1 MDARQEGRTR
11 REAIKTLGVGIAAIG
26 LGSRSRRAAAQTPK
40 PGGTVRVSHPG
51 TPRNLDPA
59 KQVSGDEYM
68 ITNQVFETL
77 VHYNYDG
84 KLQPLLAESWEKS
97 ADLKTWTFNLRKGVQ
112 FHHGREMTSDDVK
125 ATLDHVLDPKTGCT
139 LRTALEMIE
148 VIETPS
154 PQQVRLRLKFGYGE
168 LDAPLSSREAS
179 IVAKDKMDVLS
190 KDVSGTGPFRF
201 KEIVQ
206 GDRAVLVKNPDY
218 WRKGLPY
225 LDEVVLKEVPEAAT
239 RQTSIQ
245 KGDTDVFW
253 QVPFD
258 LVDQLGKSKGIKL
271 SEVATN
277 AWDPLVMHAKKKP
290 FDDPRVRKAIRLA
303 CNKDQLIKVC
313 IRGHG
318 QKVVLPLLPD
328 DPVYPSHVKDL
339 PTDVVQAKKLLADA
353 GFPSGF
359 ETPMYIGVGRPQ
371 RERLAEVVCDMLK
384 AINVR
389 CKIQRMPIDKFFAE
403 VEGNGE
409 FYTDGFFGNPGADM
423 HIYPMFKTAAAWN
436 AACGHWSNPEVDK
449 LLEEARQTASAE
461 QRKKLYGRLAE
472 LINEDGTVMI
482 PWVLNHIVAY
492 RERVQGFQAWPDLR
506 IWLKETWV
514 TS

>member
-1 MDARQEGRTR
+1 MDGDQHGRTR
-11 REAIKTLGVGIAAIG
+11 REVIKTLGAAVAAVGVA
-26 LGSRSRRAAAQTPK
+26 SPSRRAAAQTPK

-77 VHYNYDG
+77 VHFNYDG

-97 ADLKTWTFNLRKGVQ
+97 PDLRTWTFNLRKGVQ
-112 FHHGREMTSDDVK
+112 FHHGREMNAEDVK
-125 ATLDHVLDPKTGCT
+125 TTIEHVLDPKTGCT

-148 VIETPS
+148 TIETPN
-154 PQQVRLRLKFGYGE
+154 PYQVRFRLKFGYAE

-179 IVAKDKMDVLS
+179 IVAKEKMDNLS
-190 KDVSGTGPFRF
+190 KDVSGTGPFKF

-206 GDRAVLVKNPDY
+206 GDRAVVVKNPDY

-225 LDEVVLKEVPEAAT
+225 LDEVVFKEIPEAAT

-245 KGDTDVFW
+245 KGDTDIFW

-258 LVDQLGKSKGIKL
+258 LVDQIGKARGIKL

-318 QKVVLPLLPD
+318 QNVVLPLLPN
-328 DPVYPSHVKDL
+328 DPVYPSQVKNL
-339 PTDVVQAKKLLADA
+339 PTDIAQAKKLLADA
-353 GFPSGF
+353 GYANGF

-371 RERLAEVVCDMLK
+371 RERLAEVVADMLK

-409 FYTDGFFGNPGADM
+409 FYTDGFFGDPGADM

-436 AACGHWSNPEVDK
+436 GACGHWSNPEVDK
-449 LLEEARQTASAE
+449 LLDEARQTPSVE
-461 QRKKLYGRLAE
+461 ERKKLYGRLAE

-482 PWVLNHIVAY
+482 PWVLNHIVAH
-492 RERVQGFQAWPDLR
+492 RERVQGFRAWPDLR

-514 TS
+514 TG

>member
-1 MDARQEGRTR
+1 MDFQRGGATR
-11 REAIKTLGVGIAAIG
+11 REVIKALGAGIAAAG
-26 LGSRSRRAAAQTPK
+26 LASRPGRAEAQQPK
-40 PGGTVRVSHPG
+40 AGGTVVVSHPG

-77 VHYNYDG
+77 IHFNYDG

-97 ADLKTWTFNLRKGVQ
+97 ADLKTWTFNLRKGVK
-112 FHHGREMTSDDVK
+112 FHHGKEMTSDDVK
-125 ATLDHVLDPKTGCT
+125 ATIEHVLDPKTGCT

-148 VIETPS
+148 TIETPS
-154 PQQVRLRLKFGYGE
+154 PSQIRFHLKFGYAE
-168 LDAPLSSREAS
+168 LDSPLSSREAS
-179 IVAKDKMDVLS
+179 IVAKEKMDVLS

-201 KEIVQ
+201 KEITQ
-206 GDRAVLVKNPDY
+206 GDRAVLVKNSDY
-218 WRKGLPY
+218 WQKGLPY
-225 LDEVVLKEVPEAAT
+225 LDGVVFKEIPEAAT
-239 RQTSIQ
+239 RQASIE
-245 KGDTDVFW
+245 KGDSDIFW

-258 LVDQLGKSKGIKL
+258 LVEQIGKSKGIKL

-277 AWDPLVMHAKKKP
+277 AWDPLVMNATKKP

-318 QKVVLPLLPD
+318 QKVVLPLLPND
-328 DPVYPSHVKDL
+328 ALYPSHVKDL
-339 PTDVVQAKKLLADA
+339 PYDLAQAKKLLAEA
-353 GFPSGF
+353 GHPNGF

-371 RERLAEVVCDMLK
+371 REREAEVVADMLK
-384 AINVR
+384 AVNIR
-389 CKIQRMPIDKFFAE
+389 CNIQRMPIDKFFAQ

-409 FYTDGFFGNPGADM
+409 FYTDGFFGDPGADM
-423 HIYPMFKTAAAWN
+423 HIYPNFRSGGAWSGP
-436 AACGHWSNPEVDK
+436 CGHWMNAEADK
-449 LLEEARQTASAE
+449 VLDEARQTASVE

-472 LINEDGTVMI
+472 LILEDGTVMI

-492 RERVQGFQAWPDLR
+492 RERVHGFHAWPDLR
-506 IWLKETWV
+506 IWLKAVWV
-514 TS
+514 TG